1 MNAVRNELAQ
11 SDAPFLSTTVA
22 AKHPVEQFRHFDT
35 HDRQHIFSV
44 TTKEAIVYAK
54 FGQLSFLSGRVCVRS
69 TLRRYAMAT
78 PASAHCMSRQLVF
91 GDLSCTRFREGDV
104 APEEP
109 SALHHPPHYLA
120 LEHRV
125 LLLLLLGLH
134 HLLLLD
140 PLDSL
145 KSPFV
150 TRRGAPQRTETVDSH
165 QSRHLSPSCR

>member
-1 MNAVRNELAQ
+1 MSWTPRCQRIRFISPIAESLLQLTPQDSCLSLDFTNTDRILLNPKILMNAVRNELAQ

-44 TTKEAIVYAK
+44 TTKEAIVYAN

-91 GDLSCTRFREGDV
+91 GDLSCTRFGRETW
-104 APEEP
+104 
-109 SALHHPPHYLA
+109 HPRNHQL
-120 LEHRV
+120 
-125 LLLLLLGLH
+125 
-134 HLLLLD
+134 
-140 PLDSL
+140 S
-145 KSPFV
+145 
-150 TRRGAPQRTETVDSH
+150 TIRRIISH
-165 QSRHLSPSCR
+165 WSIVCSS